1 MLIDLM
7 GMLLLPHLHI
17 QISSARGIL
26 CSPWPPPA
34 SPWLRSNRVA
44 KSPSRPGASF
54 PCGHCLLGSSRA
66 SPPYPLWNWE
76 RQPTV
81 SSRGNWERGQDGQT
95 GRRRKRKGGWK
106 GSRDG
111 AGHQARPQKESKLQD
126 PKNKWKRQ
134 ERSKWEPSS
143 PPHPPFALRDMRATR
158 PQPDPPGR
166 LSLPS
171 LRHQTQY

>member
-1 MLIDLM
+1 MPSKQQEFSKSLFTFTGSMLIDLM

-26 CSPWPPPA
+26 RSPWPPPA

-126 PKNKWKRQ
+126 PKNK
-134 ERSKWEPSS
+134 
-143 PPHPPFALRDMRATR
+143 
-158 PQPDPPGR
+158 
-166 LSLPS
+166 
-171 LRHQTQY
+171 